1 MASENVGGNAENV
14 EPIVINE
21 MDTRVYMRKEH
32 CRRYKN
38 IITLPKS
45 TITNNEKYEFAAS

>member
-1 MASENVGGNAENV
+1 MASENVGGNTENV

-21 MDTRVYMRKEH
+21 MDTRVYMRKKH

>member
-1 MASENVGGNAENV
+1 MVSENVGGNAENV

-21 MDTRVYMRKEH
+21 MNTRVFMRRKH
-32 CRRYKN
+32 YRRYKN

-45 TITNNEKYEFAAS
+45 TITNNEKYKLAAS

>member
-1 MASENVGGNAENV
+1 MVSENVGGNAENV

-21 MDTRVYMRKEH
+21 MNTRVFMRRKH

-45 TITNNEKYEFAAS
+45 TITNNEKYKLAAS

>member
-21 MDTRVYMRKEH
+21 MNTRVYMRKKH

-45 TITNNEKYEFAAS
+45 TITNNEKYKFAAS